1 MPSDARKFR
10 FVSPGIFINE
20 IDQSQIP
27 ATPDLV
33 GPVIIGRS
41 EKGPGMIPTKVGS
54 FSEFTEI
61 FGEPISGYGGNG
73 DVWRDGNYSAPTYA
87 AYAAQAYLR
96 AGVGP
101 VTFLR
106 LMGTQATDAATAG
119 QAGWQTTATAPN
131 SDVSANGGAYGLF
144 VFASGS
150 QRDDT
155 NLGTLA
161 AVWYLDSGA
170 IILSGAL
177 ASTAS
182 TAPTTGAA
190 AAVIEGTNGEFRAQI
205 YSTSGNPTTGA
216 GKLEDITFNLTEGS
230 SKFIRNVFN
239 TDPTAVNTDINNT
252 TKTYWLGETFEGQ
265 VERLNLAGQTSFA
278 TILAVASG
286 SGGAH
291 TPADRRMAYRDAHS
305 GWFFAQSLNADT
317 ASYTHEGQQKL
328 FKFVGI
334 NGYGEWLHKNIKIS
348 INNVKAPSNENIKY
362 GSFDVEIRRA
372 SDSDLEPVILE
383 RFSNC
388 NLDPKSV
395 NFIGRQIG
403 DVKFTYDDDETR
415 YREQGDYPNRSEYV
429 RVVLADEVMK

>member
-106 LMGTQATDAATAG
+106 LMGTQATDAAPAG

-161 AVWYLDSGA
+161 AVCIGLWSDYLVQGP
-170 IILSGAL
+170 
-177 ASTAS
+177 ASTLPRHQQLVQPQPLSKAQTVSSS
-182 TAPTTGAA
+182 TDLQH
-190 AAVIEGTNGEFRAQI
+190 IWQSNDWCWQI
-205 YSTSGNPTTGA
+205 
-216 GKLEDITFNLTEGS
+216 EDITFNLTEGS
-230 SKFIRNVFN
+230 SVIRNVFN

-348 INNVKAPSNENIKY
+348 INNVTAPSNENIKY

-372 SDSDLEPVILE
+372 SDSDDLLS
-383 RFSNC
+383 R
-388 NLDPKSV
+388 
-395 NFIGRQIG
+395 
-403 DVKFTYDDDETR
+403 T
-415 YREQGDYPNRSEYV
+415 
-429 RVVLADEVMK
+429 VL